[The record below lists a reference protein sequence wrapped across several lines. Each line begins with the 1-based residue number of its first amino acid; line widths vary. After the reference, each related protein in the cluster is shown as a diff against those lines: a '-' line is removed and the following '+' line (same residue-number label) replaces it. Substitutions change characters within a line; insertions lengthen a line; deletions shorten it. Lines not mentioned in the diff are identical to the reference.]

1 MLRHALPIRT
11 HRPCFPAHSWAFHA
25 PKCPAA
31 PRFTL
36 RHCPCLFLVCR
47 TLCAVSRGSPPT
59 TRCAVFCIRSP
70 LYLLL
75 LPFYPTALA
84 CRRFPAP
91 RKGVS
96 LYHPHL
102 AGFCGRT
109 HKRDWATTGPGGL
122 GGGKSPPLPEC
133 MGRAVYMKM
142 SLWRSYL
149 RARLCACFFCTE
161 CRRVCSPFIAQQVV
175 INLPW

>member
-59 TRCAVFCIRSP
+59 TRCAVFCIRPP

-109 HKRDWATTGPGGL
+109 HKLIGQPQALEVWEEAKARPCLSAWDGL
-122 GGGKSPPLPEC
+122 CIENVVVAFIPPSS
-133 MGRAVYMKM
+133 A
-142 SLWRSYL
+142 L
-149 RARLCACFFCTE
+149 RLFFCTE